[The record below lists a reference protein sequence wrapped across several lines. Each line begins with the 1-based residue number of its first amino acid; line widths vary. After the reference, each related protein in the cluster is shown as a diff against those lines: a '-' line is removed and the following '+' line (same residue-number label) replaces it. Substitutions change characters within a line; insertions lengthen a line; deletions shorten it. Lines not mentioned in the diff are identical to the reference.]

1 MGTSGS
7 YGGSGK
13 SSWQAARRRFEELA
27 ESGGGGGAGADAG
40 SGDAT
45 AADTPAADAAQGG
58 GAAGAPAATND
69 AALGAAAA
77 AIAAALARDDPD
89 LGRRTP
95 RIYPLPG
102 LLPRLSGRGSGGG
115 GWGTGG
121 GGSTGGGGGGGG
133 ASRGVGRIGD
143 GSRRSVSRGIQRG
156 SSALAAGYA
165 LREVDRAA
173 LETLHLDLDTLQTL
187 GPRQQCDRILAAV
200 LGDGDHPDE
209 YALKKAA
216 AEQLKAIL
224 SAETP
229 PSALETVQD
238 FISGY
243 IYQLGLLEIRAQMK
257 AGLDTA
263 LVVGIEKDLKAWIK
277 SRVRAARAGLA
288 AAAAIPVGQMQE
300 IAARIGNEAIRIIR
314 AAVPAR

>member
-13 SSWQAARRRFEELA
+13 SSWQAARRHFEELV
-27 ESGGGGGAGADAG
+27 ERGGHGGARAGAVSGVDPADDSP
-40 SGDAT
+40 SGDA
-45 AADTPAADAAQGG
+45 AEGG
-58 GAAGAPAATND
+58 GVPAGAPAEGTD
-69 AALGAAAA
+69 GGIGAAAA
-77 AIAAALARDDPD
+77 AIAAALARDDPE
-89 LGRRTP
+89 LRP
-95 RIYPLPG
+95 RNAHIYALTG
-102 LLPRLSGRGSGGG
+102 LLPHLSGRGA
-115 GWGTGG
+115 
-121 GGSTGGGGGGGG
+121 GGGGG
-133 ASRGVGRIGD
+133 AAAGGGGARGAGTSRGTGRTGD

-156 SSALAAGYA
+156 SSAIAAGYA
-165 LREVDRAA
+165 LREGDRAA
-173 LETLHLDLDTLQTL
+173 LETLHLDLDTLQVL

-224 SAETP
+224 SSGTL
-229 PSALETVQD
+229 PSALETIQD
-238 FISGY
+238 FVSGY

-263 LVVGIEKDLKAWIK
+263 RVIGIEKDLKMWIR

-288 AAAAIPVGQMQE
+288 AAAAIPVAQMRDV
-300 IAARIGNEAIRIIR
+300 AARIGNEAIRIIR
-314 AAVPAR
+314 AAAPVR

>member
-1 MGTSGS
+1 M
-7 YGGSGK
+7 
-13 SSWQAARRRFEELA
+13 
-27 ESGGGGGAGADAG
+27 GGGGAG
-40 SGDAT
+40 
-45 AADTPAADAAQGG
+45 
-58 GAAGAPAATND
+58 
-69 AALGAAAA
+69 
-77 AIAAALARDDPD
+77 
-89 LGRRTP
+89 
-95 RIYPLPG
+95 
-102 LLPRLSGRGSGGG
+102 RG
-115 GWGTGG
+115 
-121 GGSTGGGGGGGG
+121 TGGGGGGGG
-133 ASRGVGRIGD
+133 TSRGRGRTGD

-165 LREVDRAA
+165 LRERDRAA
-173 LETLHLDLDTLQTL
+173 LETLHLDLDNLQTL
-187 GPRQQCDRILAAV
+187 RPRQQCDRILAAV

-263 LVVGIEKDLKAWIK
+263 LVVRIEKDLKAWIK

-288 AAAAIPVGQMQE
+288 VAAAIPVAQMQDV
-300 IAARIGNEAIRIIR
+300 AARIGNEAIRIIR